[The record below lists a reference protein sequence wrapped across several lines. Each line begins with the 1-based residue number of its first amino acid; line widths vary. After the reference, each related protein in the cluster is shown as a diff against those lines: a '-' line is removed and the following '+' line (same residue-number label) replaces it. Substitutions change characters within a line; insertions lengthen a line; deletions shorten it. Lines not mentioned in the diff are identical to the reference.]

1 MGYGIVQGLC
11 TQVIHNGEEKAQTS
25 RSMGGQTPTG
35 KALPMATQG
44 SQMSRMEQLKT
55 NSPTEKATVTSKT
68 HSPGHSGPCQAIT
81 KLKCLRNGLPTIPV
95 REE

>member
-25 RSMGGQTPTG
+25 RSMGSQKPTG
-35 KALPMATQG
+35 KAPPMAMQG
-44 SQMSRMEQLKT
+44 SQISRMEQLKT
-55 NSPTEKATVTSKT
+55 NSLTEKATVTSKS
-68 HSPGHSGPCQAIT
+68 HSPRHSGPCEVIT
-81 KLKCLRNGLPTIPV
+81 KLKCLRNGHPTIPV